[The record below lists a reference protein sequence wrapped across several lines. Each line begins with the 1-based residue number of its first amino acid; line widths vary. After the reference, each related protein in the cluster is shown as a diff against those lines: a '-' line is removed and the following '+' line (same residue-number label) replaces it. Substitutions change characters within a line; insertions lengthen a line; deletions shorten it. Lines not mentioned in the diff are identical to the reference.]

1 MDTMKTLQRM
11 HFEHTLWQNLLEF
24 AQNELPILEQ
34 FLENSDR
41 SFLEKDKVEILSK
54 LHHFERLADKLMK
67 SLMAHKGDLAT
78 EVQTDQIKDATLRN
92 DHSYLRDE
100 MFLFEQNYAA
110 FKREFKDFISEA
122 VS

>member
-34 FLENSDR
+34 FLESSDR
-41 SFLEKDKVEILSK
+41 SFSEKEKVEQLSK

-67 SLMAHKGDLAT
+67 SLMAHKSDLAT
-78 EVQTDQIKDATLRN
+78 EIQTNSIKDASLRD
-92 DHSYLRDE
+92 DHKYLRDE
-100 MFLFEQNYAA
+100 MFIFEQNYGA
-110 FKREFKDFISEA
+110 FKRAFREFIAEA
-122 VS
+122 TA